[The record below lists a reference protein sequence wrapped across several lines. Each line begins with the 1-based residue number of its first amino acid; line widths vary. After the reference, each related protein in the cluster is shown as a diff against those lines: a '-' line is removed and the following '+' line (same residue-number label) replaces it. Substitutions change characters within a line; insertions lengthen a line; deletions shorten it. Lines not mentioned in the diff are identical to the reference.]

1 MYIQEMYFYLQDD
14 IVSNNFINRI
24 NFSGIFSFK
33 CGFKNVKCFFI
44 HDAFNG
50 YFFLNYNSPLN
61 ALCKS
66 SKIGFNEQNLIL
78 MLIKSKPMN
87 LNFDIMLGTW
97 NWYILY

>member
-1 MYIQEMYFYLQDD
+1 MYFYLQDD
-14 IVSNNFINRI
+14 IFSDNFMNRI

-33 CGFKNVKCFFI
+33 CGFEMLI
-44 HDAFNG
+44 AFL
-50 YFFLNYNSPLN
+50 YMMHSMIEFT
-61 ALCKS
+61 
-66 SKIGFNEQNLIL
+66 EQNLIL

>member
-1 MYIQEMYFYLQDD
+1 MYFYLQED

-33 CGFKNVKCFFI
+33 CGFELLIAILHMMHSMDILFI
-44 HDAFNG
+44 
-50 YFFLNYNSPLN
+50 NYNSPLN

-66 SKIGFNEQNLIL
+66 NKIGFNEQNLIL

-87 LNFDIMLGTW
+87 LNFDMLGTW

>member
-1 MYIQEMYFYLQDD
+1 MYFYLQDD

-33 CGFKNVKCFFI
+33 CGFKMLNEFLYMM
-44 HDAFNG
+44 HSMAT
-50 YFFLNYNSPLN
+50 FFLIITPLN